1 MRRVTHFV
9 SPMITWLMMSGCA
22 AFAQGP
28 TSRPAQTVQTFKKE
42 VTKAFEY
49 KYLLYLPKE
58 YGTPDKK
65 WPLVLFLHGAGE
77 RGTHIEAVKRH
88 GPPKLI
94 AAGREFPF
102 IVASP
107 QCPAK
112 RWWDPAALDAL
123 IDEIVAKYAV
133 DESRI
138 YLTGLSMGGYGTW
151 NLACHHPERFA
162 AIAPICGGGIPY
174 LAREQLA
181 KTPTWVFHGAKDPV
195 VAPSESTRMVDMLK
209 QTNPNVK
216 LTMYPNADHDSWTRT
231 YDSPE
236 FYSWLLSHK
245 R

>member
-1 MRRVTHFV
+1 MGQIALCM
-9 SPMITWLMMSGCA
+9 SAMMAWLVLSSGCA
-22 AFAQGP
+22 FAEGP
-28 TSRPAQTVQTFKKE
+28 TSRPAQTVETFKKE
-42 VTKAFEY
+42 VTKTFEY

-58 YGTPDKK
+58 YGAPDKK
-65 WPLVLFLHGAGE
+65 WPLLVFLHGAGE
-77 RGTHIEAVKRH
+77 RGNNIELVKRH

-102 IVASP
+102 IVVSP
-107 QCPAK
+107 QCPAR
-112 RWWDPAALDAL
+112 RWWDPIALDAL

-133 DESRI
+133 DRSRV

-151 NLACHHPERFA
+151 ALACHHPERFA

-181 KTPTWVFHGAKDPV
+181 GTPTWAFHGAKDPI

-209 QTNPNVK
+209 QVNLRAK
-216 LTMYPNADHDSWTRT
+216 LTLYPDADHDSWTRT
-231 YDSPE
+231 YENAELYD
-236 FYSWLLSHK
+236 WLLNHQ